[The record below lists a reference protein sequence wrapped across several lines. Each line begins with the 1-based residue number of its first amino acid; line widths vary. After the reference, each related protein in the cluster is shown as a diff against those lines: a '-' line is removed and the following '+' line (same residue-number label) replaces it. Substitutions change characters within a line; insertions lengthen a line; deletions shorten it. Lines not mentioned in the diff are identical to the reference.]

1 MENAVCQGSIYLYVG
16 YRSVLPKGYHSET
29 RIKIKSQNP
38 MHPLYLFEFC
48 KSKIVLKFCIEHGD
62 ITGRNFKSIGQ
73 LEINYEQKRFRESS
87 WRWISEKYPI
97 VLRPHP
103 VIVWLIGTYDW
114 PHIWSLNDL
123 SYDAD
128 YNIKNQPNKLQYNIH

>member
-1 MENAVCQGSIYLYVG
+1 MSKRDFASRVED
-16 YRSVLPKGYHSET
+16 
-29 RIKIKSQNP
+29 
-38 MHPLYLFEFC
+38 EFR
-48 KSKIVLKFCIEHGD
+48 K
-62 ITGRNFKSIGQ
+62 
-73 LEINYEQKRFRESS
+73 
-87 WRWISEKYPI
+87 KYPI